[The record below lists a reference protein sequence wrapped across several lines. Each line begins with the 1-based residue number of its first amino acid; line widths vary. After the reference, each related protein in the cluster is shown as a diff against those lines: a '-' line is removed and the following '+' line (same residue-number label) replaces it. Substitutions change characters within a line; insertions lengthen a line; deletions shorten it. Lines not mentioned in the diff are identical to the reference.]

1 MNYGRLLFGLLSLW
15 PASAWAQFEID
26 GVIHDSGTLT
36 PIAGVAVFLRDETT
50 NELVSPGLLDPPTQQ
65 GQLTGANG
73 RYSFRVRDLGLQ
85 VRIELERP
93 DSRFVFPSQLRP
105 PDGPGPRGA
114 VGCTGAPCPGGLV
127 NFEPEPQQS
136 SRHLLRFF
144 TGGGGSGRNNHLP
157 IDDLSR
163 LFVAQLTADRQ
174 RARRGEL
181 IQYRATILSNARDPV
196 GDASIVF
203 DLPPELRLR
212 QDTINLTRVRGGQRE
227 ALIVTPRRT
236 TLSERWVLPELRA
249 GDLIELNLVARVA
262 RGSGSARVVART
274 RLERSGGL
282 GISDDATAALTIED
296 DPLLDE
302 GTVVGQ
308 VYCEDPTGR
317 PDWVDA
323 GEQGLYGARVY
334 LDTGF
339 YADTDVYGHFHFS
352 GVPAGTR
359 LLKLDVASLPTGSR
373 PTERERAQLFLTPGA
388 PASVRFPVACV
399 YEAWSPEYRVELSQ
413 TTAPPRGPPPP
424 ATVTLPFRFEASA
437 DRLALGDRGEPWP
450 RAELRA
456 GREGDQALF
465 WPWFRG
471 AYAPSRWRLE
481 LEWIDPSGKPLLA
494 LREEPLTGRGQP
506 PLLRT
511 QSLGAPPLGAAALRA
526 QLYVE
531 DEGLEWARS
540 PIIDVPLATL
550 VMGSTVT
557 RALGVLATPEL
568 KAAGAAVST
577 WLADRPIA
585 STEVL
590 VIEGHWD
597 GADGAEVARQQA
609 QLLLEQ
615 AQQAAVAAG
624 LEPVRLRLQN
634 LADQVP
640 IVPNSSPRLRVLNRR
655 LQFLASPQHRRAP
668 TFPKPQAPPGLIMTI
683 DGQEA
688 RLPFEDQALTLELDV
703 PAQVKLQLRRP
714 DGSAAELVRVVDG
727 QGARRPGPRG
737 SWSAVRTP
745 KGLRVGDLE
754 IPVAEPFLFLGATIN
769 DNDSA
774 RRLLLRLSGG
784 KDAESWRASWL
795 AIDGT
800 PLSVRA
806 GPGALPAEL
815 LLSSSS
821 SAARA
826 APSRL
831 WIEVRQPGASSQA
844 GPFLITAEATT
855 VSPASSAEELNFG
868 GQPLSGPERLSS
880 ALLEVTGPVSRW
892 VEVPVLTD
900 EPPGEAEAGP
910 PAKVAAG
917 EVTLK
922 SAALGQPLA
931 EPRLPILGQ
940 TKPGNRIAINGVEV
954 PVAEDGHFAHT
965 APLPLGKSQVRVEST
980 DPDGHRAIFLRP
992 VETSSNGWFLMGLA
1006 EAQLGTGGARLP
1018 GSTDQTH
1025 LSLDPVG
1032 LDGRITAYGRAR
1044 FVMSGPYRRIEVVG
1058 RFDTAEIGG
1067 PRVLRLS
1074 NDPLRLLPAFGDASV
1089 EVQET
1094 ASRHLLFLDVRADD
1108 SRLVIGNHTT
1118 QLGSDDPNAYIQYRR
1133 TGFGAHADVRY
1144 HFGEH
1149 DQTQV
1154 RGLYADGNQGSI
1166 RGHDELLGTGG
1177 SMYWLSHN
1185 ELIEGSARVELLIRD
1200 RDTGQVIDRRA
1211 LSEGQDYE
1219 LRPREGRLML
1229 RTPLPGQ
1236 SGEGLL
1242 GINRSVA
1249 HTGHPVYVVVDYE
1262 YLSDGSDERAFGAEV
1277 KEQLFD
1283 RLELSATLAGEDR
1296 GLSQHRLYGVGLVYR
1311 PGPRSR
1317 FSFEYAESKGRTSA
1331 GRLSLDGG
1339 LSFLD
1344 LDTRAAFSDAQTTPE
1359 EPFFGANDRRACG
1372 IKGELDLSDLG
1383 WLEPERA
1390 VLRAYGRRAGLG
1402 FSALGSAR
1410 DAGRLEAGAFVR
1422 AQLRGGWSARASV
1435 DGAITAQPVLG
1446 LSGLSRVLA
1455 IGGVDYRDPGQA
1467 GLLEVAHLES
1477 SGPGIQG
1484 GTTGVAA
1491 RYERKVLP
1499 QLTLR
1504 IGQEA
1509 LLQSDP
1515 TTPSDLGVLG
1525 TSLGASYQLTD
1536 GLSLEAA
1543 ELLRW
1548 NGDNSTQL
1556 GMRVVTD
1563 EGLTGYVAQR
1573 FSPAGRGRLTTIVG
1587 AEDHFGEASRTYG
1600 ELQLDGGAHP
1610 NTSRAVLGMD
1620 HRFVVSDGVELL
1632 LAYERAQL
1640 TDRVPVLEAASPYSA
1655 LFGGVSPTL
1664 GGFGDAVRLLPGAV
1678 SRDALAVGAT
1688 WTPLLKLALSARFEL
1703 RVDDGE
1709 ELAGG
1714 RDFLTL
1720 AGHGG
1725 ATLQAHRDLTFFG
1738 RLTMQ
1743 HTKDQLTDLRHARY
1757 VEGSIRAAFRPHTEP
1772 WLTVLLGY
1780 TRQVVERPPMDPLG
1794 RGQAE
1799 TKDAFSIEP
1808 IVDTP
1813 YRVQL
1818 VERLA
1823 LLRNALGLPDGRT
1836 EEGLNVLWIN
1846 RINAKVYGPLEA
1858 SVEYRMLLD
1867 LSLATRE
1874 QGFLLE
1880 AAYVPEEH
1888 LRVGV
1893 GYNFTGFGDD
1903 LLLLASEDNGG
1914 PFLRVTARY

>member
-1 MNYGRLLFGLLSLW
+1 VKYGRLLFGLLSLW
-15 PASAWAQFEID
+15 PANAWAQFEID
-26 GVIHDSGTLT
+26 GVIHDSGSLT
-36 PIAGVAVFLRDETT
+36 PIPGVAVFLRDETT
-50 NELVSPGLLDPPTQQ
+50 GQLVSPGILNPPTQQ
-65 GQLTGANG
+65 GQITGANG
-73 RYSFRVRDLGLQ
+73 RYSFRINDLGIQ

-105 PDGPGPRGA
+105 PEGQAPFGA

-127 NFEPEPQQS
+127 NFEPEPTDTT
-136 SRHLLRFF
+136 RHLVRFF

-163 LFVAQLTADRQ
+163 LFVAQLKADRQ

-181 IQYRATILSNARDPV
+181 IQYRATFLANARDPV
-196 GDASIVF
+196 ADASIVF
-203 DLPPELRLR
+203 DLPPELRMREETL
-212 QDTINLTRVRGGQRE
+212 NLVRIRGGQQE
-227 ALIVTPRRT
+227 TLIVTPRRS

-249 GDLIELNLVARVA
+249 GDRIELNFVARVA
-262 RGSGSARVVART
+262 RSSGSAKVVART
-274 RLERSGGL
+274 RLERPGGI
-282 GISDDATAALTIED
+282 GISDDATAAVTLED

-302 GTVVGQ
+302 GTVFGQ
-308 VYCEDPTGR
+308 VYCEDPAGR

-323 GEQGLYGARVY
+323 EERGLYGARVY

-339 YADTDVYGHFHFS
+339 YADTDVDGHFHFS

-359 LLKLDVASLPTGSR
+359 LLKLDVASLPTGSE

-399 YEAWSPEYRVELSQ
+399 FEEWSPAHQVELSPTAAPQ
-413 TTAPPRGPPPP
+413 TGPPPP
-424 ATVTLPFRFEASA
+424 ATVSLPFRFEAAA
-437 DRLALGDRGEPWP
+437 DRLVLGPRMEPWP
-450 RAELRA
+450 RAQLRA
-456 GREGDQALF
+456 GRDGGQALF
-465 WPWFRG
+465 WPSFQG

-481 LEWIDPSGKPLLA
+481 LEWIDAAGKPLLA
-494 LREEPLTGRGQP
+494 IREETLTGKGRP

-511 QSLGAPPLGAAALRA
+511 QSLGAPPVGGVALRA

-531 DEGLEWARS
+531 NEGLEWARS
-540 PIIDVPLATL
+540 PLVDVPLATE
-550 VMGSTVT
+550 VKGSTVT
-557 RALGVLATPEL
+557 RSLGALATPEL
-568 KAAGAAVST
+568 SAAGAAISS
-577 WLADRPIA
+577 WLANAAIA
-585 STEVL
+585 QSEVL
-590 VIEGHWD
+590 VVEAHWD
-597 GADGAEVARQQA
+597 AGEGSEVARQQA
-609 QLLLEQ
+609 QNLLELVQ
-615 AQQAAVAAG
+615 PLATTLG
-624 LEPVRLRLQN
+624 PERLRLQN

-640 IVPNSSPRLRVLNRR
+640 IVPNSSRRLRGLNRR
-655 LQFLASPQHRRAP
+655 LQFSAAPLARRAP
-668 TFPKPQAPPGLIMTI
+668 VFPKPEAPAALVMTI

-688 RLPFEDQALTLELDV
+688 RLPYEDQALTLELDV

-714 DGSAAELVRVVDG
+714 DGSEAELVRVVDAA
-727 QGARRPGPRG
+727 GARRPGPRG
-737 SWSAVRTP
+737 NSSAERTA
-745 KGLRVGDLE
+745 KGLRVGTVE
-754 IPVAEPFLFLGATIN
+754 VPVPAPFQFLGGTITQ
-769 DNDSA
+769 DNGG
-774 RRLLLRLSGG
+774 RRLLLRLAGG
-784 KDAESWRASWL
+784 TDAQAWRASWL
-795 AIDGT
+795 AEDGA
-800 PLSVRA
+800 PLVIQT
-806 GPGALPAEL
+806 GQGALPEAL
-815 LLSSSS
+815 VLSTSSTTAR
-821 SAARA
+821 SAKTQ
-826 APSRL
+826 L
-831 WIEVRQPGASSQA
+831 WIEVRHAGTHSQA
-844 GPFLITAEATT
+844 GPLVIEPGATAVNPAPSGEA
-855 VSPASSAEELNFG
+855 LHFG
-868 GQPLSGPERLSS
+868 GEPLSGGENLSS
-880 ALLEVTGPVSRW
+880 ALLELTGPVSRW
-892 VEVPVLTD
+892 VEVPVLAD
-900 EPPGEAEAGP
+900 EAPVEGAKGP
-910 PAKVAAG
+910 APVVSAS
-917 EVTLK
+917 EVNLK
-922 SAALGQPLA
+922 SATLGQTLA

-965 APLPLGKSQVRVEST
+965 APLPLGKSQVRVESI
-980 DPDGHRAIFLRP
+980 DPDGHRAIFVRP

-1018 GSTDQTH
+1018 GSSDQTH
-1025 LSLDPVG
+1025 LSLDPIG

-1044 FVMSGPYRRIEVVG
+1044 FVLSGPYRRVDVVG
-1058 RFDTAEIGG
+1058 RFDTAEIGA

-1074 NDPLRLLPAFGDASV
+1074 NDPLRLLPAFGDASL
-1089 EVQET
+1089 EVQEA

-1108 SRLVIGNHTT
+1108 SRLVVGNHTT

-1144 HFGEH
+1144 RFGDH
-1149 DQTQV
+1149 DETRV

-1177 SMYWLSHN
+1177 SMYWLSKD
-1185 ELIEGSARVELLIRD
+1185 ELIEGSARVEILIRD
-1200 RDTGQVIDRRA
+1200 RDTGQVIDRRP
-1211 LSEGQDYE
+1211 LSEGRDYE

-1242 GINRSVA
+1242 GANRSVA
-1249 HTGHPVYVVVDYE
+1249 HTGHPVYLVIDYE

-1277 KEQLFD
+1277 KEKLFD
-1283 RLELSATLAGEDR
+1283 QLEFSATLAGEDR
-1296 GLSQHRLYGVGLVYR
+1296 GLSQHRLYGVGLVYA
-1311 PGPRSR
+1311 PSPRSR
-1317 FSFEYAESKGRTSA
+1317 FAFEYAESKGRTSA

-1344 LDTRAAFSDAQTTPE
+1344 LNTRTAFADAQPSPL
-1359 EPFFGANDRRACG
+1359 EPFFGANDRRAYG
-1372 IKGELDLSDLG
+1372 LKAELDLADLG
-1383 WLEPERA
+1383 WLEPEQA
-1390 VLRAYGRRAGLG
+1390 VVRAYGRRAGLG

-1435 DGAITAQPVLG
+1435 DGAITAQPTLG
-1446 LSGLSRVLA
+1446 LSGQSRALA
-1455 IGGVDYRDPGQA
+1455 IGGVDYRDQGQA

-1477 SGPGIQG
+1477 GGPGIQG

-1491 RYERKVLP
+1491 RYERRVLP
-1499 QLTLR
+1499 ELTLR

-1515 TTPSDLGVLG
+1515 VTPSDLGVLG
-1525 TSLGASYQLTD
+1525 TSFGASYQLTD

-1563 EGLTGYVAQR
+1563 EGLTGYIAER

-1610 NTSRAVLGMD
+1610 STSRAVLGMD
-1620 HRFVVSDGVELL
+1620 HRFVVADGVELL

-1640 TDRVPVLEAASPYSA
+1640 TDRVPVLESASPYSA
-1655 LFGGVSPTL
+1655 LFGGLSPTL

-1688 WTPLLKLALSARFEL
+1688 WTPLSKLALSARFEL
-1703 RVDDGE
+1703 RVDDGDE
-1709 ELAGG
+1709 GAGG

-1725 ATLQAHRDLTFFG
+1725 ATLQAHRSLTFFG

-1743 HTKDQLTDLRHARY
+1743 HTRDQLTELRHARY
-1757 VEGSIRAAFRPHTEP
+1757 VEGSVRAAFRPHTEP
-1772 WLTVLLGY
+1772 WLLVLLGY
-1780 TRQVVERPPMDPLG
+1780 TRQVVERPSVDPLG
-1794 RGQAE
+1794 RAQAE

-1808 IVDTP
+1808 IIDTP

-1836 EEGLNVLWIN
+1836 EDGLNVLWIN
-1846 RINAKVYGPLEA
+1846 RINAQVYGPFEA
-1858 SVEYRMLLD
+1858 SVEFRMLLD
-1867 LSLATRE
+1867 LALSTRE

-1893 GYNFTGFGDD
+1893 GYNFTRFGDD